1 MPHGHTKDHVSSFCP
16 PCACT
21 SRSHLTSR
29 HSEVPAGVLMNVAAP
44 GEGEAVP
51 LQKLIGFGMVGGY
64 LWNGWG
70 SCPGSS
76 IPFCRPWLGAAPF
89 VPKCCVQKVW
99 AAISQDKPFVA
110 WCHLFT
116 CFLFYPLA
124 ATTLPEAPSDA
135 QDVAQAPQVETAD
148 AAEAGDALVPKQEWD
163 PHIYPHHMC
172 IILQDPC
179 NSLKS
184 SWFIYIYVIFR
195 YF

>member
-1 MPHGHTKDHVSSFCP
+1 MG
-16 PCACT
+16 A
-21 SRSHLTSR
+21 
-29 HSEVPAGVLMNVAAP
+29 AAP

-76 IPFCRPWLGAAPF
+76 IPFYRPWLGASPF
-89 VPKCCVQKVW
+89 VPKCCVHKVW
-99 AAISQDKPFVA
+99 AAISQDN
-110 WCHLFT
+110 HLWPDAIVFT

-124 ATTLPEAPSDA
+124 ATTLPEASSDA

-163 PHIYPHHMC
+163 PHIPTSHVHHSAGSMQQFE
-172 IILQDPC
+172 IFMIH
-179 NSLKS
+179 
-184 SWFIYIYVIFR
+184 IYVLDIFR
-195 YF
+195 LHTEDVPSAQRSHGRSCKFFLSIMRLHFPIPPRESAF